1 MNVKIVIPPLLIH
14 LVDNNKIVYVKGK
27 TVGECLD
34 ALIKQYPQIKKLL
47 LDESGKVQSYIDVY
61 VNGESSYPE
70 ELDKAVNEGDE
81 LCIISVIAG
90 G

>member
-1 MNVKIVIPPLLIH
+1 MNIKIVIPPFLIH
-14 LVDNNKIVYVKGK
+14 LVDNNKVVTVKGK
-27 TVGECLD
+27 TVGECLNV
-34 ALIKQYPQIKKLL
+34 LIKQFPQIIKLL
-47 LDESGKVQSYIDVY
+47 LDENGKLQSYVDVY

-81 LCIISVIAG
+81 LYIINVIAG